1 MHFIGVWIILSAH
14 MRAYT
19 YPGKYTPRLSLS
31 VAHKLSVLL
40 HLALRFRSAAGFSL
54 LFIVSCATA
63 AVNFVMR
70 LLREMERERG
80 ERYTCARDAIGAAL
94 DALIWSVGFIQIG
107 ITCRP

>member
-1 MHFIGVWIILSAH
+1 M
-14 MRAYT
+14 

-70 LLREMERERG
+70 LLREMGREEIDTLVCEMLSEPR
-80 ERYTCARDAIGAAL
+80 L
-94 DALIWSVGFIQIG
+94 M
-107 ITCRP
+107 P